1 MATNTEQNVGIRQN
15 FPTFGYRNFET
26 SGIVEYVARRDN
38 LFFNGTSYDYGQ
50 TLPFDVGGVSYSA
63 SAMAQL
69 QLYWNNLLIKPL
81 V

>member
-15 FPTFGYRNFET
+15 FATFGYRNFET

-38 LFFNGTSYDYGQ
+38 LTFNGTSYDYGQ